1 MMDCTRAADLL
12 DDYVDA
18 ALSES
23 AARDMRDHLMAC
35 PVCAR
40 SEAGLRAL
48 LRRAAQLPAEMEP
61 SRDLWPG
68 IQGRIAAE
76 PARTARPVP
85 SVAPYGWIAAA
96 AILLVVLTSA
106 VTLWVVRRQAPAKPP
121 QAVASPELAALRMS
135 EPDYLQARKAL
146 YAALQQRRGSLSP
159 QTVKILDQNLA
170 AMDQALR
177 AMKAALDKDP
187 GNRGLAVLI
196 ESTYRQEIQVL
207 MQAASLP
214 ANA

>member
-12 DDYVDA
+12 DEYVDGT
-18 ALSES
+18 LPES
-23 AARDMRDHLMAC
+23 AARDVRDHLLAC
-35 PVCAR
+35 PACAC
-40 SEAGLRAL
+40 SEAGLRTL
-48 LRRAAQLPAEMEP
+48 LRRAAQLPAERVP

-68 IQGRIAAE
+68 IQGRIAAGPV
-76 PARTARPVP
+76 PAGRPVP
-85 SVAPYGWIAAA
+85 SAARYGWMAAA
-96 AILLVVLTSA
+96 AVLLVVFTSA
-106 VTLWVVRRQAPAKPP
+106 ITLWVVRRPAPAKPSL
-121 QAVASPELAALRMS
+121 AVASPELAALRMS

-146 YAALQQRRGSLSP
+146 VAALQQRRSSLSP

-170 AMDQALR
+170 AMDRALR

>member
-1 MMDCTRAADLL
+1 MMDCTRAEGLL
-12 DDYVDA
+12 EDYVDET
-18 ALSES
+18 LPES
-23 AARDMRDHLMAC
+23 AAREVRDHLVRC
-35 PVCAR
+35 SSCALA
-40 SEAGLRAL
+40 EAECRAL
-48 LRRAAQLPAEMEP
+48 LSRAAKLPAEMVP

-68 IQGRIAAE
+68 IRGRIAAG
-76 PARTARPVP
+76 PARTARAVP
-85 SVAPYGWIAAA
+85 SVALYGRIAAA
-96 AILLVVLTSA
+96 AVLLVVLTSA
-106 VTLWVVRRQAPAKPP
+106 VTLWVVRRQEPAKPP
-121 QAVASPELAALRMS
+121 LAMASPELAALRTS

-177 AMKAALDKDP
+177 AMKAALGKDP